1 MERHLSQFPINTTKG
16 CILNYVVL
24 FVEYLRQTAFRL
36 DSNMLEDSPT
46 TDPEPD
52 PDEDLDDPYVHLVS
66 TEEFVETAEKGSQ
79 EHEE

>member
-1 MERHLSQFPINTTKG
+1 MQQPPYLHDKRRHF
-16 CILNYVVL
+16 
-24 FVEYLRQTAFRL
+24 ELRSIVCLVSSPTIISL
-36 DSNMLEDSPT
+36 DSTMLGDSPT
-46 TDPEPD
+46 TDQEPE